1 MIARYT
7 RPAMAALWS
16 QENQYR
22 RWLEVELL
30 AAEAWAELGRVPRD
44 AARRLRERATF
55 RVERIRELEQVND
68 HELIAFLSAVSE
80 TVGDDARYLHLG
92 LTSSD
97 VMDTALASLAAEAM
111 GHVIAGVEELRQA
124 LASEAIRYRRT
135 PMIGRTHGVH
145 AEPITFGL
153 KLARWWDQL
162 GRDLERLLRARDAI
176 AVGKL
181 SGAVGTFAHVDP
193 FVEAY
198 VCQRLG
204 LRPAPISSQVVS
216 RDRHAEAAA
225 ALAILGASLEE
236 FATEIRLMQQTE
248 VGELEEPFP
257 PGQRGSSAMP
267 HKRNPMRSERIAG
280 LARVLR
286 GYALVAMENVALW
299 HERDISH
306 SSTER
311 IWVVDAT
318 TLADYVVALL
328 TRVVRGWRV
337 YEARMKANLEAT
349 GGLVFSERVLLA
361 LVDAGMSREEAYRR
375 VQAHAMAA
383 RDEAA
388 AGVLGATS
396 FKARVLSDP
405 DLAAVAGRERLE
417 RAFELEPFLSKV
429 DAIFERL
436 EIERLTQENPARA
449 RQSQGA
455 VQGIQDA
462 GSGAPGR

>member
-1 MIARYT
+1 MINRYT

-44 AARRLRERATF
+44 AARRLRQQAALS
-55 RVERIRELEQVND
+55 VERIRELERVTD
-68 HELIAFLSAVSE
+68 HELIAFLQAVSE
-80 TVGDDARYLHLG
+80 TVGDDARHLHLG

-111 GHVIAGVEELRQA
+111 DHVIRGVERLRRAVAQQA
-124 LASEAIRYRRT
+124 VKYRST

-162 GRDLERLLRARDAI
+162 GRDLERLRQARSAI
-176 AVGKL
+176 AVGKI
-181 SGAVGTFAHVDP
+181 SGAVGSFAHVDP

-198 VCQRLG
+198 VCERLG
-204 LRPAPISSQVVS
+204 LRPAPISSQVVA

-225 ALAILGASLEE
+225 ALAILGASLEN
-236 FATEIRLMQQTE
+236 FATEVRLMQQTE

-257 PGQRGSSAMP
+257 AGQRGSSAMP

-280 LARVLR
+280 LARLMR
-286 GYALVAMENVALW
+286 GYAASAFENVALW

-311 IWVVDAT
+311 VWLADAT
-318 TLADYVVALL
+318 TLADYMLDL
-328 TRVVRGWRV
+328 FTRIVENWRV
-337 YEARMKANLEAT
+337 YPERMRANIDAT
-349 GGLVFSERVLLA
+349 GGLIFSERVMLA
-361 LVDAGMSREEAYRR
+361 LVEAGMSREEAYTR

-383 RDEAA
+383 RDAASAAGRASVPPTFKDRILSDPELIAA
-388 AGVLGATS
+388 AGRL
-396 FKARVLSDP
+396 
-405 DLAAVAGRERLE
+405 RLE
-417 RAFELEPFLSKV
+417 AAFELSAFLERV
-429 DAIFERL
+429 DTIFERL
-436 EIERLTQENPARA
+436 GIDGLTGPEDRVPQE
-449 RQSQGA
+449 G
-455 VQGIQDA
+455 
-462 GSGAPGR
+462 GAP